1 MQSAWGPDQRTGAL
15 TACTPHCP
23 PGSDIPFW
31 AIKNSWGT
39 DWGEEVS
46 LPCLASGP
54 LAPSCPGAL
63 TTSLRSLSQGY
74 YYLHRGSGA
83 CGVNI
88 MASSA
93 VVN

>member
-1 MQSAWGPDQRTGAL
+1 MPAWPLALPPAACPRAL
-15 TACTPHCP
+15 TETP
-23 PGSDIPFW
+23 
-31 AIKNSWGT
+31 A
-39 DWGEEVS
+39 
-46 LPCLASGP
+46 
-54 LAPSCPGAL
+54 
-63 TTSLRSLSQGY
+63 LSQGY